1 MSVDGAME
9 RGIKRTHG
17 DDEHSTSSA
26 DAAKKV
32 EATEPP
38 EKRLNIAEVIILNHT
53 YVLILA
59 ILCMTNMRLIVLL

>member
-9 RGIKRTHG
+9 RAIKRTHG
-17 DDEHSTSSA
+17 DDEHSSS

-38 EKRLNIAEVIILNHT
+38 EKRLNIAEVIILIGT
-53 YVLILA
+53 L
-59 ILCMTNMRLIVLL
+59 MF